1 MLVLLTMGGNM
12 KTESQI
18 YRDLRKHLDKLP
30 IGMPATES
38 GVEIRILQHL
48 FTPEEA
54 KMTIQLSMIPEPISR
69 IHRRVKKT
77 GVSIEELEHI
87 LDHMVDK
94 GSILLSK
101 KGDEKRYSIIPLA
114 VGSFELQLERI
125 TRDFGQDMVQYLW
138 GEFGKEMFQTKIPQL
153 RTIPIE
159 KSIPTP
165 DKYQVSTYDN
175 VREIIENVGGQIAV
189 VNCVCR
195 QTKDVIGQSCIK
207 TDLRETCIVFRDNS
221 EYYLNHGIGRSISKE
236 EALGILEKAQEA
248 GLVLQPENTQHPGFV
263 CCCCGDCCG
272 ILTTVKRFP
281 RPAELY
287 ASNYYAEVD
296 PELCNGCGICVEQCQ
311 MEALA
316 ITNGVAIVNLDRC
329 IGCGNCAA
337 NCELNA
343 SHLHKKEGE
352 LLPPKDTDALY
363 TKIMSKKIGKWN
375 MLKMGVKILL
385 RMKV

>member
-1 MLVLLTMGGNM
+1 MGGDMN
-12 KTESQI
+12 TESQI
-18 YRDLRKHLDKLP
+18 YQDLRKHLDKLP

-54 KMTIQLSMIPEPISR
+54 KIALQLSMMPEPVSR
-69 IHRRVKKT
+69 IYRRVKKT
-77 GVSIEELEHI
+77 GFSIEELEHI
-87 LDHMVDK
+87 LGQMADK

-101 KGDEKRYSIIPLA
+101 KDDGKRYSIMPLA

-195 QTKDVIGQSCIK
+195 QTKDVIGESCIK
-207 TDLRETCIVFRDNS
+207 TDLRETCIVFRDNT
-221 EYYLNHGIGRSISKE
+221 EYYLNHRIGRSISKE

-272 ILTTVKRFP
+272 ILTTVKKFP

-296 PELCNGCGICVEQCQ
+296 PELCNGCGICVERCQ
-311 MEALA
+311 MEAL
-316 ITNGVAIVNLDRC
+316 TVVNGVAIVNLDRC

-343 SHLHKKEGE
+343 SQLRKKEVK

-363 TKIMSKKIGKWN
+363 TRIMSKKIGRWN
-375 MLKMGVKILL
+375 MLKVGAKMLL
-385 RMKV
+385 RMRV

>member
-1 MLVLLTMGGNM
+1 MN
-12 KTESQI
+12 TESQI
-18 YRDLRKHLDKLP
+18 YQDLRKHLDKLP

-38 GVEIRILQHL
+38 GVEIRILKHL

-54 KMTIQLSMIPEPISR
+54 RIAVQLSMMPEPVNR
-69 IHRRVKKT
+69 VYRRVKKT
-77 GVSIEELEHI
+77 GVSLEELEHI

-94 GSILLSK
+94 GSILLGK
-101 KGDEKRYSIIPLA
+101 KGDEKLYSVIPLA

-159 KSIPTP
+159 KGIPTP

-175 VREIIENVGGQIAV
+175 IRQIIENSDGPIAV
-189 VNCVCR
+189 ANCVCR
-195 QTKDVIGQSCIK
+195 QTKDIIGESCTK
-207 TDLRETCIVFRDNS
+207 TDLRETCIMFRDNT

-248 GLVLQPENTQHPGFV
+248 GLVLQPENTQRPTFV

-272 ILTTVKRFP
+272 ILTTVKKFP

-311 MEALA
+311 LEALT
-316 ITNGVAIVNLDRC
+316 IVNGMATVNLDRC
-329 IGCGNCAA
+329 IGCGNCVA

-343 SHLHKKEGE
+343 SHLRKKEVE
-352 LLPPKDTDALY
+352 SLPPKDTDALY
-363 TKIMSKKIGKWN
+363 TKIMSKKIGRWN
-375 MLKMGVKILL
+375 MLKMGAKVLL
-385 RMKV
+385 RMRV

>member
-1 MLVLLTMGGNM
+1 MN
-12 KTESQI
+12 TESQI
-18 YRDLRKHLDKLP
+18 YQDLRKHLDKLP
-30 IGMPATES
+30 IGMPATAS

-54 KMTIQLSMIPEPISR
+54 KMATQLSMIPEPLSR
-69 IHRRVKKT
+69 IYQRVKKT
-77 GVSIEELEHI
+77 GMSIGELEHI
-87 LDHMVDK
+87 LGHMVDK

-101 KGDEKRYSIIPLA
+101 KDGKKLYSVIPLA
-114 VGSFELQLERI
+114 VGSFELQLGRI
-125 TRDFGQDMVQYLW
+125 TRDFGQDMKQYLW

-195 QTKDVIGQSCIK
+195 QTKDVIGESCIK
-207 TDLRETCIVFRDNS
+207 TNLRETCIVYRDNT

-272 ILTTVKRFP
+272 ILTTVKKFP
-281 RPAELY
+281 RPAEFY

-296 PELCNGCGICVEQCQ
+296 SELCNGCGICVEQCQ
-311 MEALA
+311 TEAL
-316 ITNGVAIVNLDRC
+316 TVVNGVAIVNLDRC
-329 IGCGNCAA
+329 IGCGNSAVS
-337 NCELNA
+337 CESNA
-343 SHLHKKEGE
+343 SQLRKKEVE

-363 TKIMSKKIGKWN
+363 TRIMSKKIGRWN
-375 MLKMGVKILL
+375 MLKIGAKMLL
-385 RMKV
+385 RMRV

>member
-1 MLVLLTMGGNM
+1 MN
-12 KTESQI
+12 TESQI
-18 YRDLRKHLDKLP
+18 YQDLRKHLDKLP
-30 IGMPATES
+30 IGMPATAS

-54 KMTIQLSMIPEPISR
+54 KMATQLSMIPEPLSR
-69 IHRRVKKT
+69 IYQRVKKT
-77 GVSIEELEHI
+77 GMSIGELEHI
-87 LDHMVDK
+87 LGHMVDK

-101 KGDEKRYSIIPLA
+101 KDDEKRYSIMPLA

-195 QTKDVIGQSCIK
+195 QTKDVIGESCIK
-207 TDLRETCIVFRDNS
+207 TNLRETCIVFRDNT

-272 ILTTVKRFP
+272 ILTTVKKFP
-281 RPAELY
+281 RPAEFY

-296 PELCNGCGICVEQCQ
+296 SELCNGCGICVEQCQ
-311 MEALA
+311 TEAL
-316 ITNGVAIVNLDRC
+316 TVVNGVAIVNLDRC
-329 IGCGNCAA
+329 IGCGNCAVS
-337 NCELNA
+337 CESNA
-343 SHLHKKEGE
+343 SQLRKKEVE

-363 TKIMSKKIGKWN
+363 TRIMSKKIGRWN
-375 MLKMGVKILL
+375 MLKIGAKMLL
-385 RMKV
+385 RMRV

>member
-1 MLVLLTMGGNM
+1 MGGDMN
-12 KTESQI
+12 TESQI
-18 YRDLRKHLDKLP
+18 YQDLRKHLDKLP

-54 KMTIQLSMIPEPISR
+54 KIAIQLSMIPEPLKR
-69 IHRRVKKT
+69 IHKRLKKM
-77 GVSIEELEHI
+77 GISIEELEHI

-94 GSILLSK
+94 GSILLGK
-101 KGDEKRYSIIPLA
+101 KGGKKLYSVIPLA
-114 VGSFELQLERI
+114 VGSFEFQLERI

-159 KSIPTP
+159 KGIPTP

-175 VREIIENVGGQIAV
+175 IRQIIENSDGPTAV
-189 VNCVCR
+189 INCVCR
-195 QTKDVIGQSCIK
+195 QTKDIMGESCTK
-207 TDLRETCIVFRDNS
+207 TDLRETCIVFRDNT
-221 EYYLNHGIGRSISKE
+221 EYYLNHGIGRPISKE
-236 EALGILEKAQEA
+236 EALDILEKAQKA
-248 GLVLQPENTQHPGFV
+248 GLVLQPENTQRPGFV

-287 ASNYYAEVD
+287 ASNYYSAVD
-296 PELCNGCGICVEQCQ
+296 PGLCTGCGICVEPCQ
-311 MEALA
+311 LEA
-316 ITNGVAIVNLDRC
+316 ITIVDGVATVNLDRC
-329 IGCGNCAA
+329 IGCGNCVA

-343 SHLHKKEGE
+343 TQLRKKEVE
-352 LLPPKDTDALY
+352 LSPPKDTDALY
-363 TKIMSKKIGKWN
+363 TKIMSKKIGRWN
-375 MLKMGVKILL
+375 MVKMGAKMLL
-385 RMKV
+385 RMRV

>member
-1 MLVLLTMGGNM
+1 MN
-12 KTESQI
+12 TETEI
-18 YRDLRKHLDKLP
+18 YRDLQKHLDKLP
-30 IGMPATES
+30 IGFPSIES
-38 GVEIRILQHL
+38 GVEIRILKHL

-54 KMTIQLSMIPEPISR
+54 RIAVQLSMIPEPISR
-69 IHRRVKKT
+69 IHKRVRKT

-87 LDHMVDK
+87 LDRMAEK
-94 GSILLSK
+94 GSIWLSK
-101 KGDEKRYSIIPLA
+101 KDGEKLYSVIPLA
-114 VGSFELQLERI
+114 VGSFELQLERL
-125 TRDFGQDMVQYLW
+125 TKDFAQDMKEYLW
-138 GEFGKEMFQTKIPQL
+138 GEFGKETYRTKIPQL

-195 QTKDVIGQSCIK
+195 QTKDVIGESCIK
-207 TDLRETCIVFRDNS
+207 TNLRETCIVFRDNT
-221 EYYLNHGIGRSISKE
+221 EYYLNHGIGRLISKE

-272 ILTTVKRFP
+272 ILTTVKKFP
-281 RPAELY
+281 RPAEFY

-296 PELCNGCGICVEQCQ
+296 SELCNGCGICVEQCQ
-311 MEALA
+311 TEAL
-316 ITNGVAIVNLDRC
+316 TVVNGVAIVNLDRC
-329 IGCGNCAA
+329 IGCGNSAVS
-337 NCELNA
+337 CESNA
-343 SHLHKKEGE
+343 SQLRKKEVE

-363 TKIMSKKIGKWN
+363 TRIMSKKIGRWN
-375 MLKMGVKILL
+375 MLKIGAKMLL
-385 RMKV
+385 RMRV